1 MSKMQLQLLKI
12 TTTGTIGLVCSFFGA
27 YVPVLCCVLFAIC
40 FDVLTGLIR
49 AKITGEA
56 INSKTGTIGF
66 WKKLA
71 LLLGLFFG
79 IFLDVFIPIL
89 LNMVT
94 INIPFKLPIGTIV
107 GCYIVLNETISILE
121 NLNKSGVILPKWL
134 KTILKGTKDTIDT
147 GGLQND
153 TNGQTNKSSRTKSK

>member
-1 MSKMQLQLLKI
+1 MTKMQLQLIKFTSAGL
-12 TTTGTIGLVCSFFGA
+12 IGLIGSFFGA

-49 AKITGEA
+49 AKITGES

-79 IFLDVFIPIL
+79 IFLDVFIPMV
-89 LNMVT
+89 LNIVT
-94 INIPFKLPIGTIV
+94 INLPFKLPIGTIV
-107 GCYIVLNETISILE
+107 GCYIVLNEAISILE
-121 NLNKSGVILPKWL
+121 NLSKSGVLLPKWI
-134 KTILKGTKDTIDT
+134 KTMLKGTKDTINT
-147 GGLQND
+147 GGTHEQNRR
-153 TNGQTNKSSRTKSK
+153 TNSNSTK